1 MTLYGY
7 WRSGAAY
14 RLRIAFG
21 LKGLEWED
29 APVHLVKGEQREESF
44 LHLNPLGLVP
54 ALVLDD
60 GTVLTQS
67 LAILDWLDRTY
78 PEPPLLPADPV
89 DRAQVMAAGMAIV
102 VDTHPI
108 QNVGVV
114 GHLKSAYGADQQGGI
129 DWMCHW
135 MERGFTAFQQM
146 CRRDTPFAF
155 GATPGYADLCL
166 VPQLYN
172 AHRWG
177 MALSAWP
184 RLTEIEKHCLA
195 LPAFEV
201 ARPENQPDAT

>member
-1 MTLYGY
+1 MRLYGY

-29 APVHLVKGEQREESF
+29 APVHLVKGEQREETF
-44 LHLNPLGLVP
+44 LRLNPLGLVP

-67 LAILDWLDRTY
+67 LAILDWLDRTH
-78 PEPPLLPADPV
+78 PEPPLLPQDAV
-89 DRAQVMAAGMAIV
+89 ARAQAMAAGMAIA

-114 GHLKSAYGADQQGGI
+114 GHLKAAYGADDQGGI

-135 MERGFTAFQQM
+135 MARGFAALQQM
-146 CRRDTPFAF
+146 CRPDTPFAF
-155 GATPGYADLCL
+155 GDAPGYADLCL

-177 MALSAWP
+177 MDLSPYP
-184 RLTEIEKHCLA
+184 RLTEIEARCLA
-195 LPAFEV
+195 LPAFDA

>member
-1 MTLYGY
+1 MRLYGY

-29 APVHLVKGEQREESF
+29 APVHLVKGEQREETF
-44 LHLNPLGLVP
+44 LRLNPLGLVP

-67 LAILDWLDRTY
+67 LAILDWLDRTH
-78 PEPPLLPADPV
+78 PEPPLLPQNAV
-89 DRAQVMAAGMAIV
+89 ARAQAMAAGMAIA

-114 GHLKSAYGADQQGGI
+114 GHLKAAYGADDQGGI

-135 MERGFTAFQQM
+135 MARGFTAFQQI
-146 CRRDTPFAF
+146 CRPDTPFAF
-155 GATPGYADLCL
+155 GDAPGYADLCL

-177 MALSAWP
+177 MDLSPYP
-184 RLTEIEKHCLA
+184 RLTEIEARCLA
-195 LPAFEV
+195 LPAFDA

>member
-1 MTLYGY
+1 MKLNGY

-21 LKGLEWED
+21 LKGLTWD
-29 APVHLVKGEQREESF
+29 VVPIHLVKGEQRSEAF
-44 LHLNPLGLVP
+44 LALNPLGLVP
-54 ALVLDD
+54 ALELDD

-67 LAILDWLDRTY
+67 LAILDWLDRVH

-89 DRAQVMAAGMAIV
+89 ARTRAMAAGMAIA

-114 GHLKSAYGADQQGGI
+114 AHLKSAYGADQQGGI

-135 MERGFTAFQQM
+135 MDRGFNAFQRM
-146 CRRDTPFAF
+146 CRPETDFAV
-155 GATPGYADLCL
+155 GDAPGYADFCL
-166 VPQLYN
+166 VPQHYN
-172 AHRWG
+172 ARRWETD
-177 MALSAWP
+177 LTPYP
-184 RLTEIEKHCLA
+184 RLTEIEARCLA
-195 LPAFEV
+195 LPAFDA

>member
-1 MTLYGY
+1 MILYGY

-21 LKGLEWED
+21 LKGLGWED
-29 APVHLVKGEQREESF
+29 VPVNLVKGEQRAPEF
-44 LHLNPLGLVP
+44 LARNPLGLVP
-54 ALVLDD
+54 ALELED

-67 LAILDWLDRTY
+67 LAILDWLERLY
-78 PEPPLLPADPV
+78 PEPALLPSEPV
-89 DRAQVMAAGMAIV
+89 ARARAMAAGLAIA

-114 GHLKSAYGADQQGGI
+114 AHLKSAHGVDDRGGI

-135 MERGFTAFQQM
+135 MVRGFAAFQQM
-146 CRRDTPFAF
+146 CRPDTDFAF
-155 GATPGYADLCL
+155 GDAPGYADICL
-166 VPQLYN
+166 IPQLYS

-177 MALSAWP
+177 LDLTPYP
-184 RLTEIEKHCLA
+184 RLTEIEARCMA
-195 LPAFEV
+195 LPAFDA

>member
-1 MTLYGY
+1 MNLYGY

-21 LKGLEWED
+21 LKGLTWED
-29 APVHLVKGEQREESF
+29 VPVHLVKGEQRSEAF
-44 LHLNPLGLVP
+44 LALNPLGLVP
-54 ALVLDD
+54 ALELED
-60 GTVLTQS
+60 GKVLTQS
-67 LAILDWLDRTY
+67 LAILDWLDRCY

-89 DRAQVMAAGMAIV
+89 ARAQAMAAGMAIA

-114 GHLKSAYGADQQGGI
+114 GHLKFAYGADSQGGI

-135 MERGFTAFQQM
+135 MARGFSAFQKM
-146 CRRDTPFAF
+146 CRADTDFAF
-155 GATPGYADLCL
+155 SDTPGYSELCL

-172 AHRWG
+172 ARRWE
-177 MALSAWP
+177 MDLTPYP
-184 RLTEIEKHCLA
+184 RLTEIEARCLA
-195 LPAFEV
+195 LPAFDA